1 MRIAYYDSL
10 ILVILIA
17 FSLFNIYWHIELK
30 CVLLYMEDQLKHLF
44 VVRGHG
50 SLNQSMIDPP
60 TCALNPIWCT
70 LPQIVHP
77 IIVEASLGGGL
88 FIGNLNDACGSL

>member
-1 MRIAYYDSL
+1 
-10 ILVILIA
+10 
-17 FSLFNIYWHIELK
+17 
-30 CVLLYMEDQLKHLF
+30 MEDQLKHLL
-44 VVRGHG
+44 VGRGHG

-60 TCALNPIWCT
+60 TCGLNPIWCT

-88 FIGNLNDACGSL
+88 FIGNLNDACGSLWKKRPYIREVYNEKNVCVLMAY